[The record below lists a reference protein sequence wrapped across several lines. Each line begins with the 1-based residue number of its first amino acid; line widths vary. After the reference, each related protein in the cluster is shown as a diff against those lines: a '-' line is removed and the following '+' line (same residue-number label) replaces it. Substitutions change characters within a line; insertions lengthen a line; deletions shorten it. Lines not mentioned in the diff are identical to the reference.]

1 MKTDIHNLKEG
12 DCIICKSSR
21 YSYNE
26 VLNDNLINLKNKKY
40 IILSIV
46 GDRVFVSNQKN
57 SSDVFYTIEKNN
69 FNYYLFDHFYTIKQY
84 RKLKLKKLSQT
95 R

>member
-1 MKTDIHNLKEG
+1 MKTNIHNLKEG

-40 IILSIV
+40 FILSNC
-46 GDRVFVSNQKN
+46 RVSVFWFSNQKN
-57 SSDVFYTIEKNN
+57 SSDVFYTIEK
-69 FNYYLFDHFYTIKQY
+69 K
-84 RKLKLKKLSQT
+84 
-95 R
+95 